1 MTTFIVR
8 ARVMIAF
15 LNWET
20 MVLLDV
26 IVVVNVVSILR
37 LMSQL
42 LSRWLM
48 MRPTAIFTVIRSFLV
63 TLSMAARISQKR
75 V

>member
-1 MTTFIVR
+1 MTTFIVL
-8 ARVMIAF
+8 ARVMIVF
-15 LNWET
+15 LDWET

-26 IVVVNVVSILR
+26 IVVVNVVVVLR
-37 LMSQL
+37 LVSQL

-48 MRPTAIFTVIRSFLV
+48 MCPLAIFTLIRSFLV
-63 TLSMAARISQKR
+63 TLSMGARISQKR